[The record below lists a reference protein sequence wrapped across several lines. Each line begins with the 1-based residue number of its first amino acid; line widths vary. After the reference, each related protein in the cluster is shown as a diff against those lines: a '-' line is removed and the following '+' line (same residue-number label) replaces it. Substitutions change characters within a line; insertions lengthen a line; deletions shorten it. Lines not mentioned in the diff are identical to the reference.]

1 MHIPL
6 PNAMVVVHLNSLWSS
21 HVLALLSFPRP
32 TSSGMLISWP
42 SYSTSAISWTCRSI
56 GTAAQNPPAVDHLPS
71 NLGVWTGLAF
81 SLFPIVLTRSIVLSI
96 VYTLSQ
102 AIIII
107 PFATI
112 LTTNLTLR
120 PQPVCFRFAFTHH
133 RLPRTYWYQPFRINT
148 EYTILRACLRSC
160 L

>member
-21 HVLALLSFPRP
+21 HGLALLSFPLP
-32 TSSGMLISWP
+32 TSSGMLIRGHHTQRLP
-42 SYSTSAISWTCRSI
+42 FPGHAIVLVRRPP
-56 GTAAQNPPAVDHLPS
+56 NPPAVDHLPS
-71 NLGVWTGLAF
+71 NLGIWTGLAF

-120 PQPVCFRFAFTHH
+120 PQPVCFRFALTHH